1 MIASRTTKPGPRFP
15 RIPLRWRARKPAAL
29 FEKLRR
35 EIEQLRR
42 ENEQLRRQANRDEK
56 NLSDLEK
63 RARELEKEITD
74 RERQIIDRDKKIA
87 DLEHQLAGRKKDSSN
102 SSKPP
107 SSDGPGAG
115 KRVHPQR
122 KKSRRKPGGQ
132 PGHRGAHR
140 VLVPPERVDLVV
152 DVVAEACEDC
162 GAAFPQDCPPS
173 EGPEGQRRHQVT
185 ELPEIRPHVTEYR
198 FPERACSCG
207 HITRAPMSK
216 EIRGHF
222 GPKLTALI
230 SYLTVVC
237 RMPRRK
243 TEELLRTVLDIP
255 IALGSIQKSVEETS
269 RALETPCSEIEQ
281 QLRHEPVLNADE
293 TGWRSDGE
301 KRWLWVFVA
310 RMFVFFIVA
319 KSRSSEVLR
328 HLLGADFL
336 GILCTDRFSAYI
348 SYHKGR
354 AQFCWAHL
362 KRDLLGIQQFARTT
376 VADRFARDALAL
388 HARMFRLWHRFRS
401 GDIDREQLKQK
412 AIPLEKK
419 FFALAERH
427 LDCANAEVRTLA
439 RLFFNH
445 TERIFAF
452 IVHPEV
458 EPTNNVSERELRT
471 AVQWRKTSFGN
482 RSESG
487 EIATARLL
495 TAVRTCLRQ
504 KRHVLDYLTNV
515 VRAHR
520 ENCAAPSLLPQQE

>member
-1 MIASRTTKPGPRFP
+1 MIVGKASSTARRSPRSLF
-15 RIPLRWRARKPAAL
+15 RWRERSRAAL
-29 FEKLRR
+29 FEGLRR
-35 EIEQLRR
+35 EIERLRE
-42 ENEQLRRQANRDEK
+42 ENEQLRRKAARDER
-56 NLSDLEK
+56 NLADFEK
-63 RARELEKEITD
+63 KTQELEKAIG
-74 RERQIIDRDKKIA
+74 DRDKKIG

-107 SSDGPGAG
+107 SSDGPAAG

-122 KKSRRKPGGQ
+122 KKSRRRPGGQ

-140 VLVPPERVDLVV
+140 ALVPPERVDRIV
-152 DVVAEACEDC
+152 VVAPDACEHC
-162 GAAFPQDCPPS
+162 SAAFPQHGRPS
-173 EGPEGQRRHQVT
+173 ADPDGLRRHQVT
-185 ELPEIRPHVTEYR
+185 ELPDIRPLITEYQ
-198 FPERACSCG
+198 FPATACTCCG
-207 HITRAPMSK
+207 RITHALIPK
-216 EIRGHF
+216 EIRSHF
-222 GPKLTALI
+222 GSKLTALI
-230 SYLTVVC
+230 AYLTVVC

-243 TEELLRTVLDIP
+243 TEELLRTVLDTP

-269 RALETPCSEIEQ
+269 RALETPCAEIEQ

-310 RMFVFFIVA
+310 RMFVFFVVA
-319 KSRSSEVLR
+319 RSRSSEVLR
-328 HLLGADFL
+328 RLLGADFV

-362 KRDLLGIQQFARTT
+362 KRDLLGVQQFARTT

-388 HARMFRLWHRFRS
+388 HARMFRLWHRFRR
-401 GDIDREQLKQK
+401 GDIDRGQLSQK
-412 AIPLEKK
+412 AIPLEKS
-419 FFALAERH
+419 FFALADRH
-427 LDCANAEVRTLA
+427 VNCADAEVRTLA
-439 RLFFNH
+439 RVFFDH
-445 TERIFAF
+445 AERLFAF
-452 IVHPEV
+452 IEHPDV

-482 RSESG
+482 RSEAG

-495 TAVRTCLRQ
+495 TAVRSCLKQ
-504 KRHVLDYLTNV
+504 KRHVLAYLTET

-520 ENCAAPSLLPQQE
+520 AGQAAPSLLPQQP

>member
-1 MIASRTTKPGPRFP
+1 MIGSRAPDTTQRSPCNPFG
-15 RIPLRWRARKPAAL
+15 WRGQSPAAL
-29 FEKLRR
+29 FERFRR
-35 EIEQLRR
+35 EIERLRKENEKLRR
-42 ENEQLRRQANRDEK
+42 KAARDER
-56 NLSDLEK
+56 DLAELDK
-63 RARELEKEITD
+63 KTRELEKEIA
-74 RERQIIDRDKKIA
+74 DRDKKIA
-87 DLEHQLAGRKKDSSN
+87 DLEHQLAVRKKDSSN

-107 SSDGPGAG
+107 SSDGPTAG

-122 KKSRRKPGGQ
+122 KKSQRKPGGQ

-140 VLVPPERVDLVV
+140 GLVPSERVDLVV
-152 DVVAEACEDC
+152 DVVAEACEAC
-162 GAAFPQDCPPS
+162 GAPFPQHYLPS
-173 EGPEGQRRHQVT
+173 EDPDGLRRHQVT
-185 ELPEIRPHVTEYR
+185 ELPEMRPHITEYR
-198 FPERACSCG
+198 FPERTCSCG
-207 HITRAPMSK
+207 HITRAAMPK

-243 TEELLRTVLDIP
+243 TEELLGTVLDIP

-293 TGWRSDGE
+293 TGWRNNGE

-310 RMFVFFIVA
+310 GMFVFFTVA
-319 KSRSSEVLR
+319 RSRSSEVLR
-328 HLLGADFL
+328 RLLGVNFL

-348 SYHKGR
+348 SYHKGL

-362 KRDLLGIQQFARTT
+362 KRDLLGIQQFARAS

-388 HARMFRLWHRFRS
+388 HARMFRLWHRFRG
-401 GDIDREQLKQK
+401 GDIDREQLIQK

-439 RLFFNH
+439 RLFFTH
-445 TERIFAF
+445 TERLFAF
-452 IVHPEV
+452 IEHPEV

-504 KRHVLDYLTNV
+504 KRHVLEYLTEAI
-515 VRAHR
+515 RAHR
-520 ENCAAPSLLPQQE
+520 AGCAVPSLLPLQA